1 MNNLS
6 DNPLLQAS
14 TLPFQAPHFDRIKD
28 THFRPAIIEGM
39 RRQLEEV
46 KAIAT
51 NSEAPTF
58 ANTIEAMERSGR
70 DLARASAVFYNLT
83 SSHTNDSLQAI
94 KSDLA
99 PKLAAHGDAIAL
111 DPALFVR
118 IKALY
123 EQRASLGLDPVQERL
138 LDRYYTRF
146 VRAGALLDEAGKER
160 MKELNE
166 EEADLITRF
175 EDNILKE
182 RSASAIVVE

>member
-70 DLARASAVFYNLT
+70 DLDRASAVFYNLT

-99 PKLAAHGDAIAL
+99 PKLPPMVMRSRWIPPCSCVSRRYTSNA
-111 DPALFVR
+111 
-118 IKALY
+118 
-123 EQRASLGLDPVQERL
+123 QASAS
-138 LDRYYTRF
+138 TRS
-146 VRAGALLDEAGKER
+146 
-160 MKELNE
+160 
-166 EEADLITRF
+166 
-175 EDNILKE
+175 
-182 RSASAIVVE
+182 RSACWTVTIPVSFVPARCWMKQARSA